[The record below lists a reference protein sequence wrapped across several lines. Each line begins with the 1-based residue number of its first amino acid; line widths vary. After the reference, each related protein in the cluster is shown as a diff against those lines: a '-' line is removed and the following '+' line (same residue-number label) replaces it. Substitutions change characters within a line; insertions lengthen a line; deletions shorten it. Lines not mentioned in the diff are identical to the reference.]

1 MAHMVETMAYAGEVP
16 WHGLGVQVNPNL
28 SPKEMMKEANVDWTV
43 EKRPLYYNG
52 MDKTLTFNSEELE
65 ILTELFSEV
74 AALEYPVSETPEYD
88 ALWEKIVS

>member
-1 MAHMVETMAYAGEVP
+1 
-16 WHGLGVQVNPNL
+16 
-28 SPKEMMKEANVDWTV
+28 
-43 EKRPLYYNG
+43 

-88 ALWEKIVS
+88 ALWEKIVSWNNLKIPRITLSEHPMERKPHSVHMTLTLPYVKHPQTLNWSG